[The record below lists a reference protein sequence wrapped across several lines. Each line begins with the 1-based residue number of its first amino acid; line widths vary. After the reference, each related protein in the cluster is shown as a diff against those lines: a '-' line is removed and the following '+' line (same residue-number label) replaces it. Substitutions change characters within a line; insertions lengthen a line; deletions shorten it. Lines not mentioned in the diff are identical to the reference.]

1 VVKKKKLL
9 HLLRQHPLLHQHPL
23 LTLHPLRPPLL
34 LLMPNQL
41 TLLRLPLPHQ
51 LPLQLL
57 NLPRSNF

>member
-41 TLLRLPLPHQ
+41 TLLRLPHQ